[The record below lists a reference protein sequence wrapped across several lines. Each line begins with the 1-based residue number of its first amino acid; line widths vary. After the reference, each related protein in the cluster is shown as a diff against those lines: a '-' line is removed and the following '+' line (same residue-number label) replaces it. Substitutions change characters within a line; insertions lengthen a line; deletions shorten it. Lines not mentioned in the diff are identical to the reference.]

1 MILVVNIHIYV
12 SKINQSVFSH
22 ILYNIKFIY
31 YVHIVK
37 WQSLLIRKFNEKCK
51 VFLNDESSSNL
62 EFNDRFGKLIQKCP
76 WIFELIFIQ
85 FYEAFILFSI
95 FPDLSLNLGFDED
108 LFRIT

>member
-1 MILVVNIHIYV
+1 MYLRSISLYFHISFTISNSYM
-12 SKINQSVFSH
+12 
-22 ILYNIKFIY
+22 Y

-85 FYEAFILFSI
+85 FYEAFILF
-95 FPDLSLNLGFDED
+95 FHLSRSVIE
-108 LFRIT
+108 FRI